1 MTEII
6 ATVLDVVFIMFF
18 LGRVLLVASSGGRV
32 GNGSCLSG

>member
-18 LGRVLLVASSGGRV
+18 LGCVLLVAAAVGG
-32 GNGSCLSG
+32 